1 MESLALISLVSG
13 ILALLCLLILHF
25 VSPEFQPSWRM
36 ISEYAMG
43 RHKWLITSFFYFWG
57 ASSLVL
63 SLVLWQEVTS
73 GWALFGLVLLMIS
86 GIGEIFGGVFDV
98 KHKLHGLA
106 FGLGVPT
113 LPVAALLIGQNLVK
127 SESWNA
133 HSQLILGASHA
144 AWISLV
150 LMALAMIVMMSG
162 FKKAGVPMGPD
173 APPAEFVPEGVIAL
187 AGYANRILAFCYVFW
202 LLVLAYVYITH

>member
-1 MESLALISLVSG
+1 MESLALISLISG

-43 RHKWLITSFFYFWG
+43 KHKWLITSFFYFWG

-63 SLVLWQEVTS
+63 SLVLWKEVTS
-73 GWALFGLVLLMIS
+73 GWALFGLVLLMVS
-86 GIGEIFGGVFDV
+86 GVGEILGGVFDV

-113 LPVAALLIGQNLVK
+113 LPAAALLIGQNLVR

-133 HSQLILGASHA
+133 QSKLLLGASHA
-144 AWISLV
+144 LWISLV

-162 FKKAGVPMGPD
+162 FKKAGIPMDPNTEPPEKVPD
-173 APPAEFVPEGVIAL
+173 GVIAL
-187 AGYANRILAFCYVFW
+187 AGYANRLLALCYIFW
-202 LLVLAYVYITH
+202 LLVVAYLYFTH